1 MLARLHIAAR
11 DTGRRLVLALHAFA
25 FLSFDALSSDAA
37 CRLES
42 LAQITDYPLSGECVL
57 NLLKQKAET

>member
-11 DTGRRLVLALHAFA
+11 DTGRRLSCCCMLSL
-25 FLSFDALSSDAA
+25 LSFDALSSDAA